1 MGRMI
6 QGKVLKL
13 GDNINT
19 DYIVPARYLD
29 LYEPEELGP
38 HAFEAYGDYR
48 EKVQGRSIVVGGENF
63 GLGSAR
69 EQAPN
74 ALKGAGIAAV
84 VAKSFARIFYRNAI
98 NLGLPLVECDTDPI
112 SEGDILRIDLAQ
124 GQVYDE
130 TRGLALRANP
140 LPEFMVMLLN
150 EGGMVEYLR
159 KYKKFS
165 VPGAAGKKG
174 S

>member
-1 MGRMI
+1 MSRMI

-48 EKVQGRSIVVGGENF
+48 ERVQGRSIVVGGENF

-84 VAKSFARIFYRNAI
+84 VAKSFARIFYRNTLNVGVAVIECREAAGAI
-98 NLGLPLVECDTDPI
+98 
-112 SEGDILRIDLAQ
+112 GDEEEIEIDLEEGTIRTRNQTFRFPAFPK
-124 GQVYDE
+124 QVRE
-130 TRGLALRANP
+130 
-140 LPEFMVMLLN
+140 LL
-150 EGGMVEYLR
+150 EAGGMSPYL
-159 KYKKFS
+159 KK
-165 VPGAAGKKG
+165 KLNLR
-174 S
+174 

>member
-1 MGRMI
+1 MSKMI
-6 QGKVLKL
+6 RGKVLKL

-48 EKVQGRSIVVGGENF
+48 ERVQGRSIVVGGENF

-84 VAKSFARIFYRNAI
+84 VAKSFARIFYRNTLNVGVAVIECREAAGAI
-98 NLGLPLVECDTDPI
+98 
-112 SEGDILRIDLAQ
+112 GDEEEIEIDL
-124 GQVYDE
+124 
-130 TRGLALRANP
+130 
-140 LPEFMVMLLN
+140 
-150 EGGMVEYLR
+150 EGGTIRTRNQTFRFPPFPEQVRELLDAGGMTPYL
-159 KYKKFS
+159 KK
-165 VPGAAGKKG
+165 KLNLR
-174 S
+174 

>member
-1 MGRMI
+1 MSKIIR
-6 QGKVLKL
+6 GKVLRL

-48 EKVQGRSIVVGGENF
+48 EKVKGHSIIVGGENF

-74 ALKGAGIAAV
+74 ALKGAGVSAV
-84 VAKSFARIFYRNAI
+84 VAKSFARIFYRNTLNVGVAAI
-98 NLGLPLVECDTDPI
+98 ECPEAAGAIGSDEEI
-112 SEGDILRIDLAQ
+112 EIDL
-124 GQVYDE
+124 E
-130 TRGLALRANP
+130 RGTI
-140 LPEFMVMLLN
+140 
-150 EGGMVEYLR
+150 
-159 KYKKFS
+159 
-165 VPGAAGKKG
+165 AAGKRTFHFPAFPPQVRELLDAGGMSSYLEKKLK
-174 S
+174 SR